1 MNYSRIY
8 ENLIFSAKNRKKPKC
23 YCEKHHIVPKSMGG
37 DDSKENLAILTAR
50 EHFLAHWLL
59 KKIYNNKEMIYAFHA
74 MTKPVG
80 NNRQRYTSSS
90 FKYAREAMAR
100 WMKENSSGKNN
111 PLFGKK
117 GKENPNFGS
126 KRTESTK
133 LNISKA
139 AKKRYLNNDH
149 PNARR
154 VICVETGQSF
164 KSIAEAKKTFT
175 KGNINYAVKTGGL
188 AGGYHF
194 CYEGEDFNI
203 KENKYSAGANH
214 RCSKKIIDELGNVF
228 NTSAEAGKSI
238 NCTGSAISIAIK
250 NNKKCKGVSFYYA

>member
-37 DDSKENLAILTAR
+37 NDSKENLAILTAR

-59 KKIYNNKEMIYAFHA
+59 KKIHNNKQMIYAFHS

-80 NNRQRYTSSS
+80 NNRQRYTSHS
-90 FKYAREAMAR
+90 FKYARESMSK
-100 WMKENSSGKNN
+100 WMKENRTGRNN
-111 PLFGKK
+111 VNFGKK
-117 GKENPNFGS
+117 GKDNPNFGS

-133 LNISKA
+133 LNLSKA
-139 AKKRYLNNDH
+139 AKNRFLNGDH
-149 PNARR
+149 PNARKI
-154 VICVETGQSF
+154 ICFETGDIFS
-164 KSIAEAKKTFT
+164 SINEAKKTFT
-175 KGNINYAVKTGGL
+175 KGNINYALKSGGL

-194 CYEGEDFNI
+194 FYEGCDFEK
-203 KENKYSAGANH
+203 KENKYSAGEKH

-228 NTSAEAGKSI
+228 NTSSEAGKSV
-238 NCTGSAISIAIK
+238 NCTGSAINIAIK
-250 NNKKCKGVSFYYA
+250 NNRKCKGRMFSHV

>member
-1 MNYSRIY
+1 
-8 ENLIFSAKNRKKPKC
+8 
-23 YCEKHHIVPKSMGG
+23 MGG
-37 DDSKENLAILTAR
+37 DDSKENLVILTAR

-80 NNRQRYTSSS
+80 NNRQRYTSRS

-100 WMKENSSGKNN
+100 WMKENRSGKNS

-139 AKKRYLNNDH
+139 AKK
-149 PNARR
+149 
-154 VICVETGQSF
+154 IF
-164 KSIAEAKKTFT
+164 K
-175 KGNINYAVKTGGL
+175 
-188 AGGYHF
+188 
-194 CYEGEDFNI
+194 
-203 KENKYSAGANH
+203 
-214 RCSKKIIDELGNVF
+214 
-228 NTSAEAGKSI
+228 
-238 NCTGSAISIAIK
+238 
-250 NNKKCKGVSFYYA
+250 

>member
-37 DDSKENLAILTAR
+37 DDSKENLVILTAR

-59 KKIYNNKEMIYAFHA
+59 KKIYNNKETIYAFHA

-80 NNRQRYTSSS
+80 NNRQRYTSHS
-90 FKYAREAMAR
+90 FKYAREAMAK
-100 WMKENSSGKNN
+100 WMKENRAGEKH

-126 KRTESTK
+126 KRTNETRKKQSD
-133 LNISKA
+133 A
-139 AKKRYLNNDH
+139 AKKRTS
-149 PNARR
+149 NANSLKI
-154 VICVETGQSF
+154 VCVETGQSF
-164 KSIAEAKKTFT
+164 KSISEAKKTFT
-175 KGNINYAVKTGGL
+175 KGNINYALKTGGL

-194 CYEGEDFNI
+194 FSAGRDFEK
-203 KENKYSAGANH
+203 KENKYSAGENH
-214 RCSKKIIDELGNVF
+214 RFSKKIIDEFGNIF

>member
-80 NNRQRYTSSS
+80 NNRQRYTSYS
-90 FKYAREAMAR
+90 FKYAREAMAN
-100 WMKENSSGKNN
+100 WMKENRNGDKH
-111 PLFGKK
+111 PLYGIK
-117 GKENPNFGS
+117 GVDSPNYGS
-126 KRTESTK
+126 KRTNETRKKLSES
-133 LNISKA
+133 
-139 AKKRYLNNDH
+139 AKKRTSH
-149 PNARR
+149 PNSLRI
-154 VICVETGQSF
+154 ICVETGQSF
-164 KSIAEAKKTFT
+164 KSISEAKKTFT
-175 KGNINYAVKTGGL
+175 KGNINYALKTGGL

-194 CYEGEDFNI
+194 FYEGKEFNI
-203 KENKYSAGANH
+203 KENKYSASANH
-214 RCSKKIIDELGNVF
+214 WRSKKIIDEFGNIF
-228 NTSAEAGKSI
+228 NTSAEAGKSV
-238 NCTGSAISIAIK
+238 NCTGSAINIAIK

>member
-37 DDSKENLAILTAR
+37 DDSKENLVILTAR

-80 NNRQRYTSSS
+80 NNRQRYTSRS

-100 WMKENSSGKNN
+100 WMKENRAGEKH
-111 PLFGKK
+111 PLYGTK
-117 GKENPNFGS
+117 GVDSPNYGS
-126 KRTESTK
+126 KRTNETRKKQSD
-133 LNISKA
+133 A
-139 AKKRYLNNDH
+139 AKKRTS
-149 PNARR
+149 NANSLKI
-154 VICVETGQSF
+154 VCVETGQSF
-164 KSIAEAKKTFT
+164 KSISEAKKTFT
-175 KGNINYAVKTGGL
+175 KGNINYALKTGGL

-194 CYEGEDFNI
+194 CYESEGFNI
-203 KENKYSAGANH
+203 KENKHSSGDSHYK
-214 RCSKKIIDELGNVF
+214 RKKIIDEFGIVF
-228 NTSAEAGKSI
+228 NTMKDAAKSI
-238 NCTGSAISIAIK
+238 NVTSSAIGISIK
-250 NNKKCKGVSFYYA
+250 KSKKCKGVSFYYA